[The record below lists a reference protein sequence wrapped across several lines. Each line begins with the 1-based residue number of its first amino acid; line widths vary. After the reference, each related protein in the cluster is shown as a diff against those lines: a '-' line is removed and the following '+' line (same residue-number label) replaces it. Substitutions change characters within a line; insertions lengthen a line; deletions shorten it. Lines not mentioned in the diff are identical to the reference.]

1 LLFKEVLQM
10 RFRPCI
16 DLHDGVVKQIVGGTL
31 NDTDPAALHTNF
43 VAEQSPAWFVDLY
56 RSDNLTGGH
65 IIKLGAGNDAAAAS
79 ALAAWPGGMQLGGGI
94 DVDNAAL
101 WLKRGASHVIVTSAV
116 FRQGKIDWPRLKQL
130 EQAVGRRR
138 LVLDLSCRRRDNDYY
153 IVTDRWQKF
162 TSETISPANL
172 EALAAFCDEF
182 LIHAADVEGRCAG
195 IEEELVE
202 KLGRWSPLPTTYAG
216 GIRNFDDLRLIED
229 AGGGRLDAT
238 IGSAL
243 DIFGGALPYGAVVEF
258 CRRTAV
264 PGDARRPVL
273 PGSP

>member
-1 LLFKEVLQM
+1 M

-16 DLHDGVVKQIVGGTL
+16 DLHDGVVKQLVGGTL
-31 NDTDPAALHTNF
+31 NDADPAALRTNF
-43 VAEQSPAWFVDLY
+43 VAEKSPAWFADLY

-65 IIKLGAGNDAAAAS
+65 IIKLGAGNDAAATS

-94 DVDNAAL
+94 DLDNATL
-101 WLKRGASHVIVTSAV
+101 WLERGASHVIVTSAV
-116 FRQGKIDWPRLKQL
+116 FRHGKIDWQRLKQL
-130 EQAVGRRR
+130 VQTVGRRR

-153 IVTDRWQKF
+153 IVTERWQKF
-162 TSETISPANL
+162 TSEIISPKNL
-172 EALAAFCDEF
+172 QTLATFCDEF

-216 GIRNFDDLRLIED
+216 GIRNLDDLRLIEET
-229 AGGGRLDAT
+229 GCGRLDAT

-243 DIFGGALPYGAVVEF
+243 DIFGGELPYATVVDF
-258 CRRTAV
+258 CRTTA
-264 PGDARRPVL
+264 GQGEGRRPVL

>member
-1 LLFKEVLQM
+1 M

-31 NDTDPAALHTNF
+31 NDTDPAALRTNF
-43 VAEQSPAWFVDLY
+43 VAEQSPAWFAELY

-65 IIKLGAGNDAAAAS
+65 IIKLGAGNDDAAAS

-94 DVDNAAL
+94 DIDNATL
-101 WLKRGASHVIVTSAV
+101 WITRGASHVIVTSAV
-116 FRQGKIDWPRLKQL
+116 FHQGKIDWQRLKQL
-130 EQAVGRRR
+130 VQAVGRRR

-162 TSETISPANL
+162 TSETISPENL

-195 IEEELVE
+195 IERELVE

-243 DIFGGALPYGAVVEF
+243 DIFGGDLPYAAVVEF

-264 PGDARRPVL
+264 PGDARRSVL